1 MRVFFVKDYAQEI
14 YFLYD
19 WNRATIQE
27 KLWVRVKFTETTK
40 MNAYGLG
47 SRELKPIGV
56 GPFL

>member
-1 MRVFFVKDYAQEI
+1 MRVKDYAQEFN
-14 YFLYD
+14 FLYD

-27 KLWVRVKFTETTK
+27 KLSVRVKSETTK

-47 SRELKPIGV
+47 SRELKAIGV